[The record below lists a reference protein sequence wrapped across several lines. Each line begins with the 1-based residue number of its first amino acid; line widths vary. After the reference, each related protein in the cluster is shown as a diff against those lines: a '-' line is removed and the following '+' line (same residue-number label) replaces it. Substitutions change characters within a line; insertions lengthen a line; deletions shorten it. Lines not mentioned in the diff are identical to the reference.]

1 MTSGCA
7 EFFVDITDGKIE
19 YKKISISILVLS
31 TIFGC
36 MGLSSILEFLG
47 PILDGIYPAAI
58 VLVIYYALM
67 PNNQSERNLKA
78 CCFAMT
84 TALVFGMIDTIY
96 SYGIKLNIDL
106 GIINSLYKILPLSSE
121 KLAWVP
127 WTILAAI
134 IGYFVFRTDKQK
146 IGEVVN

>member
-1 MTSGCA
+1 
-7 EFFVDITDGKIE
+7 
-19 YKKISISILVLS
+19 
-31 TIFGC
+31 
-36 MGLSSILEFLG
+36 
-47 PILDGIYPAAI
+47 
-58 VLVIYYALM
+58 M

-106 GIINSLYKILPLSSE
+106 GIINSLYEILPLSSE

-134 IGYFVFRTDKQK
+134 IGYFVFRTDKHK